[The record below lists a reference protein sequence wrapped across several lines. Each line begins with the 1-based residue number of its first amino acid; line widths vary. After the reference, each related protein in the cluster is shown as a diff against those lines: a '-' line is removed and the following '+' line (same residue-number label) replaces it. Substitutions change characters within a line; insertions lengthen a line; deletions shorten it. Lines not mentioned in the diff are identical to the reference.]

1 MEPVASVDC
10 FICGF
15 FSPLP
20 EEFCPGWP
28 ELQDAANEALTLVK
42 RGWGSGKVQ
51 FTVRPTVR

>member
-28 ELQDAANEALTLVK
+28 ELQDAANEALALVK
-42 RGWGSGKVQ
+42 RGRGSGKV
-51 FTVRPTVR
+51 